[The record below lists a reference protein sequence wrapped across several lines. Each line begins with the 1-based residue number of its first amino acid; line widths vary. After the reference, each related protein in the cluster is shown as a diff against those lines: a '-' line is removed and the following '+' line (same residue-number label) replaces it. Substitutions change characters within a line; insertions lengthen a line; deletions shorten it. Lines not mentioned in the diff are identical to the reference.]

1 MKKILIL
8 AAIAAMVLSSCAN
21 SKTFKKA
28 DGTEFTAQ
36 PYGWMNN
43 NDYKIDGVQYEVC
56 AGNVVWSILTA
67 ETVVGPILLT
77 GVGLYEP
84 VSYIEPTMITENETM
99 NTPKGN
105 DKKKED

>member
-1 MKKILIL
+1 MKKLMMIL
-8 AAIAAMVLSSCAN
+8 AVAIASIAMISCAD

-36 PYGWMNN
+36 PYGWMDK

-84 VSYIEPTMITENETM
+84 VSYVEPQTVST
-99 NTPKGN
+99 
-105 DKKKED
+105 DK